1 MSDPFRR
8 NLAVLEDRARD
19 LEAENATVRS
29 EIARIRAASK
39 VPAPTPH
46 PLRGPLVT
54 FVAVFVV
61 HALFWG
67 LRGKLVS
74 QETAPHVAMGVQ
86 GAP

>member
-8 NLAVLEDRARD
+8 NLAVLEDRAR
-19 LEAENATVRS
+19 EIEVENASVRA
-29 EIARIRAASK
+29 EIARLHATSK
-39 VPAPTPH
+39 LPAPAPH
-46 PLRGPLVT
+46 PLRGPLFT

-74 QETAPHVAMGVQ
+74 QESAPHAHIGVP